1 VDATTIEVPAARP
14 SELNLRFSDA
24 GIVRELN
31 NIASEI
37 ANNERGEHEHSRSW
51 HFCRRRVLGRRD
63 STPRAA
69 KDPAF
74 FSRELFA
81 ELTSL
86 RGDQGARRLSYP
98 ELIAPVPFLHGAID
112 IDTPEV
118 MTRWRPFPFT
128 PGFSPVERQHCIIEK
143 PFKRFL
149 ENAPA
154 RSPG

>member
-1 VDATTIEVPAARP
+1 MNILVHSTFADGGSWGDVSPRL
-14 SELNLRFSDA
+14 EL
-24 GIVRELN
+24 
-31 NIASEI
+31 
-37 ANNERGEHEHSRSW
+37 
-51 HFCRRRVLGRRD
+51 RRNPRR
-63 STPRAA
+63 
-69 KDPAF
+69 PAF